1 MRTGIRDASHYRIF
15 YQALSKPDSSV
26 TITLSN
32 ILFMELIMNPDF
44 IVVLI
49 TVPSTEVGEQVA
61 SALMEQKLAACVNIL
76 PSITSIF
83 AWQGEVQNDREVLL
97 VVKTR
102 AELFHER
109 LIPAV
114 KAIHPYEV
122 PEIIAL
128 PIVMG
133 SQGYLDWIA
142 AETEPIT

>member
-1 MRTGIRDASHYRIF
+1 
-15 YQALSKPDSSV
+15 
-26 TITLSN
+26 
-32 ILFMELIMNPDF
+32 MNPDF

-142 AETEPIT
+142 AETESIT